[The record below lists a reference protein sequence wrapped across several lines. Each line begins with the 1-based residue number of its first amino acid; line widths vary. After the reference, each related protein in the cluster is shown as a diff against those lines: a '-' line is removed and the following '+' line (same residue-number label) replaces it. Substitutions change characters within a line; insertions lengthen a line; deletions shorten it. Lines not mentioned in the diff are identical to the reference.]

1 MAHRRFAEI
10 QLMKHSNTS
19 DSIRRLAL
27 DGILTAVLV
36 FLGMIKLPSL
46 IPGAEFQLSAPYAV
60 CLAATV
66 GFRRYLGIGICSSVI
81 QLMLGTHTLWN
92 VVTAM
97 VFRIVAG
104 GIAAKK
110 PEAKAGI
117 LLAGPAGTGC
127 ARLVLSALLQTPA
140 LPLLAAAIPGMV
152 FTAVSSLAF
161 YPVFNRI
168 IVRSGGNL
176 CGERGTGGHHLYK
189 GNYEEEL

>member
-1 MAHRRFAEI
+1 
-10 QLMKHSNTS
+10 MKHSNTS

-36 FLGMIKLPSL
+36 LLGMIKLPSL
-46 IPGAEFQLSAPYAV
+46 IPGTEFQLSAPYAV
-60 CLAATV
+60 CLAAAV

-92 VVTAM
+92 VVTAI

-110 PEAKAGI
+110 PETKAGI

-152 FTAVSSLAF
+152 FTAVSSVAF
-161 YPVFNRI
+161 YPVFSRI
-168 IVRSGGNL
+168 IVRSGGNR
-176 CGERGTGGHHLYK
+176 CGERGTGRHHLYK